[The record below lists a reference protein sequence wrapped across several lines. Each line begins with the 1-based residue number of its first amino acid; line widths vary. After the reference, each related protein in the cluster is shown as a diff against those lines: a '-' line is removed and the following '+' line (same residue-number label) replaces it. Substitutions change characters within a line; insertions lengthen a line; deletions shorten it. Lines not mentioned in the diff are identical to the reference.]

1 MQTLHHY
8 CQRSQLSLSTELE
21 VQVQA
26 HVTELRGLLTRSPS
40 QPVDWYYFVPQLGEG
55 GACSIFDALDPE
67 PFDLATR
74 LGGINAANLAMLQK
88 LTVVVQ
94 WYQARSASQWFG
106 IYKKMPST
114 DGFSLVKMA
123 YYGAPS
129 RAEFPLTAEFA
140 TISNN
145 SSVGLS
151 GKARIINDVP
161 AYLNQGG
168 EYYTCDPKVLA
179 EACVPL
185 YADSGLTDSATTA
198 SAVTPADV
206 VGNISVAEHGVVGI
220 VDAEAFT
227 RDLYHGDELALLA
240 AVVLVV
246 PAIFAGTV

>member
-1 MQTLHHY
+1 MQTLHDY
-8 CQRSQLSLSTELE
+8 CQRSQLSLPAALE
-21 VQVQA
+21 SQVQA
-26 HVTELRGLLTRSPS
+26 HVTDLLGLMASSTA
-40 QPVDWYYFVPQLGEG
+40 QAVDWYYFVPQLGEG

-88 LTVVVQ
+88 LTVVAQ

-106 IYKKMPST
+106 IYKKMPSGE
-114 DGFSLVKMA
+114 GFSLVKMA

-129 RAEFPLTAEFA
+129 RAEFPLTPEFA
-140 TISNN
+140 AISNN

-151 GKARIINDVP
+151 GTARIINDVP

-185 YADSGLTDSATTA
+185 FAEPRLADAAFVSDGLATQ
-198 SAVTPADV
+198 
-206 VGNISVAEHGVVGI
+206 HGSNDAHIVGI

-227 RDLYHGDELALLA
+227 RDLYQADELALLA

-246 PAIFAGTV
+246 PAIFAGNV

>member
-1 MQTLHHY
+1 MQTLQDY
-8 CQRSQLSLSTELE
+8 CQRSQLSLPVELE
-21 VQVQA
+21 AQVQA
-26 HVTELRGLLTRSPS
+26 HVTELCDLLTTSAS

-74 LGGINAANLAMLQK
+74 LGGITAANLSLLQK
-88 LTVVVQ
+88 LTAVVQ

-129 RAEFPLTAEFA
+129 RAEFPLTTEFA
-140 TISNN
+140 AISNN

-151 GKARIINDVP
+151 GIARIINDVP

-185 YADSGLTDSATTA
+185 YADAGLTNSATTP
-198 SAVTPADV
+198 SGVTPAD
-206 VGNISVAEHGVVGI
+206 IVGI
-220 VDAEAFT
+220 IDAEAFA